1 MRVAVLGANGQLGT
15 DVCAAYVKRGD
26 DLSLL
31 THDNFDVRDIEAG
44 RNCLARIRPNAIVNT
59 TAMHQVDQCEQRPEE
74 SFAVNGVGARNLA
87 LISNE
92 LDCVLVHVS
101 TDYVFDGRK
110 QAPYVESDCPFPL
123 NVYGNTKLAGEIFV
137 RTIARRHFVVRVS
150 ALFGGAPCRAKGG
163 MNFVQ
168 LMLHLARTRGKMRV
182 VDDEFVSPTYTAD
195 VAAQIVELS
204 GTKDYG
210 LYHATAE
217 GQCSWYG
224 FAQKIVELGGVGANL
239 EVADPGEFPAKT
251 PRPKYTVLENANL
264 KSIGKNMMPHWSDGL
279 RRYLSM
285 LSNNNIDQ

>member
-15 DVCAAYVKRGD
+15 DVCAAYVQRGD
-26 DLSLL
+26 NLFPL
-31 THDNFDVRDIEAG
+31 THDNFDVCDIDAG
-44 RNCLARIRPNAIVNT
+44 RTCLAAIRPNVIVNT

-87 LISNE
+87 LISND

-101 TDYVFDGRK
+101 TDYVFDGKK
-110 QAPYVESDCPFPL
+110 QAPYIESDCPFPL

-137 RTIARRHFVVRVS
+137 RTIALRHFVVRVS

-182 VDDEFVSPTYTAD
+182 VDDEFVSPTFTAD
-195 VAAQIVELS
+195 AAAQIVELS
-204 GTKDYG
+204 RTNDYG

-217 GQCSWYG
+217 GHCSWHD
-224 FAQKIVELGGVGANL
+224 FAQKIVEVGGVDAVL

-251 PRPKYTVLENANL
+251 PRPKYSVLENANL
-264 KSIGKNMMPHWSDGL
+264 KSVGKNIMPHWSEGL
-279 RRYLSM
+279 RRYLGM
-285 LSNNNIDQ
+285 LSKSNIG